1 MRNDLPHPHQVVQ
14 ACHACI
20 EAARAFLPSDLE
32 HPSLVICSVR
42 DERRLGHCRDRLD
55 RAGIRYRA
63 FFEPDRADELT
74 AVAAGPAHGDERR
87 AFRNLRLMSP
97 ATGGAS

>member
-1 MRNDLPHPHQVVQ
+1 VRNDLPHPHQVVQ

-20 EAARAFLPSDLE
+20 EATRAFLPSDHE
-32 HPSLVICSVR
+32 HPFLVICGVR

-63 FFEPDRADELT
+63 FFEPDLGNQLT
-74 AVAAGPAHGDERR
+74 ALASEPLRGARR
-87 AFRNLRLMSP
+87 DFFRHCPLLSDN
-97 ATGGAS
+97 G